1 MRLVSVEK
9 IILFLF
15 LVLNINISLCK
26 TVDSEYVFKKWV
38 QIQHVLSDID
48 VRNMEDSL
56 NVSRLQDLSDRYA
69 TNLHFFKTLIKFF
82 NLKTNN
88 NFEKMLFESQLSYD
102 RQLKENISKIYELIN
117 KDFPA
122 FIKFLKENGFSKI
135 NSSSEE
141 EKININILEEKYNL
155 LLTLLFIH
163 QDPFKAE
170 KIFFALGNKV
180 FDYCFYPE
188 TFPQYK
194 ELITNKN
201 FASIARLLISFL
213 HKTLVSLGWR
223 WWHQNCLQ
231 GIKAKTDNGA
241 ELVYIAGGCDI
252 YTPIKEGIYNIRII
266 DPILPTQE
274 QFYIPNYQWL
284 VEPEVLKN
292 FDDKIEFIFDDK
304 KIVLKRTEHKILG
317 KFKAKIQNNQTIEIP
332 ESVTTWIVQDYKTLK
347 ELGKIVFERRFAK
360 QRDFV
365 IDKNKVILMS
375 FTEILSA
382 IEKPIKTKFG
392 IIEQGWGIDVN
403 KFDNNFSMYIKQL
416 KLPVNKQILQNMQ
429 WMCEHEI
436 DLAFIKLS
444 LNPA

>member
-1 MRLVSVEK
+1 MRLVNIKK

-15 LVLNINISLCK
+15 LILNINISLCK
-26 TVDSEYVFKKWV
+26 TVDAEDFFKKWV

-48 VRNMEDSL
+48 LCEMKDSL
-56 NVSRLQDLSDRYA
+56 NVVRLQDLSDRYA

-82 NLKTNN
+82 NLKTSN
-88 NFEKMLFESQLSYD
+88 NFEKMLFDSQLSYD
-102 RQLKENISKIYELIN
+102 KQLKENIFKIYDLIQ

-122 FIKFLKENGFSKI
+122 FVNLLKKNGFSKV

-141 EKININILEEKYNL
+141 DRININILEEKYNL

-170 KIFFALGNKV
+170 KVFFSLGNKI
-180 FDYCFYPE
+180 FNFCFYPE

-201 FASIARLLISFL
+201 SSSIARLLVAFL
-213 HKTLVSLGWR
+213 HKTLVSFGWR

-231 GIKAKTDNGA
+231 EIKAKTDNGT
-241 ELVYIAGGCDI
+241 ELIYIAGGCDV
-252 YTPIKEGIYNIRII
+252 YTPIKEGIYNIKII

-274 QFYIPNYQWL
+274 QFYVPNYQWL
-284 VEPEVLKN
+284 VETEVLKN
-292 FDDKIEFIFDDK
+292 FDDKIEFVFDDK
-304 KIVLKRTEHKILG
+304 IIILKRTEHKILG
-317 KFKAKIQNNQTIEIP
+317 KFKAKLQNNQTLEIP
-332 ESVTTWIVQDYKTLK
+332 ESVTTWIVQDFKTLK
-347 ELGKIVFERRFAK
+347 ELGKIVFERRFVK
-360 QRDFV
+360 QSDFV
-365 IDKNKVILMS
+365 VNKNKVILMS
-375 FTEILSA
+375 LTEILSA

-392 IIEQGWGIDVN
+392 VIEQGWGIDVN

-416 KLPVNKQILQNMQ
+416 KSPINKQILQNMQ
-429 WMCEHEI
+429 WMCEHDM

-444 LNPA
+444 LNPT